1 MAASALWMIV
11 PGNAALSAIVLFL
24 IAMPFLYAARKPVHE
39 LVRALAHLLGGP
51 LRLVSRWLIATARD
65 IKERNKAVLLAHGH
79 EETGQLIAREFE
91 RIAAL
96 VRRDLEGYP
105 ALQRRLL
112 DEITRVEEDYK
123 KCGEVPPPP
132 PEWVEAVDSVAKMK
146 NGNELAQRVLEE
158 INRSIKQI
166 HDKMLNAYRDAYES
180 RHKILN
186 SFMPFWRSLDKT
198 LKEADQKMTSLND
211 RATQIDAQMEKY
223 QEIIKETDKAE
234 HALTMSQMTQF
245 FISTLVLIIAAGGAL
260 INYKLIALPMSEMV
274 GAGDYLTAS
283 LRTSDVAALVIIFV
297 EATMGLFL
305 METLRITHLFPRIHN
320 LSDQMRGRMMWIALT
335 LLVTLAGIEAAL
347 ALMRDMLIADKA
359 ALLQSL
365 ASAPPQAAADSW
377 LGRIPTAG
385 QMLLGFIL
393 PFALAFIAIPL
404 ESFIASLRTVGGAG
418 LVLLARAAAFVLRL
432 VGHLVRNIA
441 RVLITLY
448 DVVIVMPLLVERLIR
463 TRPGRAAESG
473 RKVSEAR
480 IKASDLDDEKL
491 AARRGS

>member
-1 MAASALWMIV
+1 MSESPLWMIV
-11 PGNAALSAIVLFL
+11 PGNAALSAVVLFL

-39 LVRALAHLLGGP
+39 LVRSVGHLASGP
-51 LRLVSRWLIATARD
+51 LRLAARWLLAVARD
-65 IKERNKAVLLAHGH
+65 MKERNKAVLLAHGR

-91 RIAAL
+91 RVAAL

-112 DEITRVEEDYK
+112 DEITKVEEDYK

-132 PEWVEAVDSVAKMK
+132 PEWVEAVEAVSKVK
-146 NGNELAQRVLEE
+146 NGNELVQRVLEE
-158 INRSIKQI
+158 INRSIKEI
-166 HDKMLNAYRDAYES
+166 YEKTLGEYRNAYEE

-186 SFMPFWRSLDKT
+186 GFMPFWRSLDKT
-198 LKEADQKMTSLND
+198 LAQADQKMTSLND
-211 RATQIDAQMEKY
+211 RATQIDAQIDKY
-223 QEIIKETDKAE
+223 QEIVRKTDKAE
-234 HALTMSQMTQF
+234 HALTMSQLTQF
-245 FISTLVLIIAAGGAL
+245 FISTLVLAIAAGGAL

-274 GAGDYLTAS
+274 GAGDYLTNS

-320 LSDQMRGRMMWIALT
+320 LSDQMRGRMLWIALT

-365 ASAPPQAAADSW
+365 AASAQQHAVNDGW
-377 LGRIPTAG
+377 LARIPTAG

-404 ESFIASLRTVGGAG
+404 ESFIASVRTVGGEA
-418 LVLLARAAAFVLRL
+418 LVLLARATAFVLRL
-432 VGHLVRNIA
+432 AGNLVRNSA
-441 RVLITLY
+441 RVLVTLY
-448 DVVIVMPLLVERLIR
+448 DVVIVVPLLVERLVKA
-463 TRPGRAAESG
+463 RPDGAGRNI
-473 RKVSEAR
+473 SEAR
-480 IKASDLDDEKL
+480 LKDHGVDEHKL
-491 AARRGS
+491 VARRGS